1 MKHKALGKGL
11 RSLIPEPPVRSSP
24 ATSSAAVAVETDPQ
38 ATGERLHL
46 LDLDLIRPN
55 PRQPRQDFDE
65 TALEALAGSLKDD
78 GVLQPIMVRP
88 AGGGRYEIVAG
99 ERRWRA
105 AQRAGLL
112 KVPAVVREV
121 PEERRLELA
130 LIENLQREGLNPI
143 EEAQAY
149 RALLDEFGWTQA
161 ELATK
166 VGRQRA
172 TVANSLRLLSLPRPV
187 QDRVRAGA
195 IFMGHAR
202 ALAAVEQ
209 AALQTELAGRI
220 EREGLSVRQVEQLV
234 QRAASAKPG
243 SGTTQPTGRDPN
255 VVSAEQNLQRALG
268 TRVRIVEKA
277 KGGTIE
283 VTYSGHEELMRLYD
297 VLAKA
302 SRVRA

>member
-1 MKHKALGKGL
+1 M
-11 RSLIPEPPVRSSP
+11 
-24 ATSSAAVAVETDPQ
+24 
-38 ATGERLHL
+38 

-78 GVLQPIMVRP
+78 GVLQPIVVRP
-88 AGGGRYEIVAG
+88 AGSGRFEIVAG

-112 KVPAVVREV
+112 KVPAMVRDV
-121 PEERRLELA
+121 PEDRRLELA

-149 RALLDEFGWTQA
+149 RALLDEFGWTQQ

-172 TVANSLRLLSLPRPV
+172 TVANSLRLLGLPRPV

-195 IFMGHAR
+195 ISMGHAR
-202 ALAAVEQ
+202 ALAAVEDG
-209 AALQTELAGRI
+209 ALQTEIAGRI

-234 QRAASAKPG
+234 QRQATSKASAAATPAAV
-243 SGTTQPTGRDPN
+243 RDPN

-283 VTYSGHEELMRLYD
+283 VTYHGQEELMRLYD
-297 VLAKA
+297 VLARA

>member
-1 MKHKALGKGL
+1 M
-11 RSLIPEPPVRSSP
+11 
-24 ATSSAAVAVETDPQ
+24 
-38 ATGERLHL
+38 

-65 TALEALAGSLKDD
+65 TGLEALAGSLKED
-78 GVLQPIMVRP
+78 GVLQPIVVRP
-88 AGGGRYEIVAG
+88 AGSGRFEIVAG

-112 KVPAVVREV
+112 KVPAMVRDV
-121 PEERRLELA
+121 PEDRRLELA
-130 LIENLQREGLNPI
+130 LIENLQREELNPM

-161 ELATK
+161 ELAAK
-166 VGRQRA
+166 VGKQRA
-172 TVANSLRLLSLPRPV
+172 TVANSVRLLGLPRPV

-195 IFMGHAR
+195 ISMGHAR
-202 ALAAVEQ
+202 ALAAVED
-209 AALQTELAGRI
+209 AALQTEIAGRI

-234 QRAASAKPG
+234 QRRAAVKSVAAPAR
-243 SGTTQPTGRDPN
+243 QVPRDPN
-255 VVSAEQNLQRALG
+255 VVAAEESLQRTLG
-268 TRVRIVEKA
+268 TRVRIVERS

-283 VTYSGHEELMRLYD
+283 VTYHGHEELMRLYD

>member
-1 MKHKALGKGL
+1 
-11 RSLIPEPPVRSSP
+11 
-24 ATSSAAVAVETDPQ
+24 
-38 ATGERLHL
+38 
-46 LDLDLIRPN
+46 
-55 PRQPRQDFDE
+55 
-65 TALEALAGSLKDD
+65 LEALAGSLKDD

-121 PEERRLELA
+121 PEGRRLELA

-195 IFMGHAR
+195 ISMGHAR

-209 AALQTELAGRI
+209 AGLQTELAGRI

-243 SGTTQPTGRDPN
+243 GVATQPTGRDPN

>member
-11 RSLIPEPPVRSSP
+11 RSLIPAAPVRPSP
-24 ATSSAAVAVETDPQ
+24 APAPVGAESAPGPA
-38 ATGERLHL
+38 GERLQM

-65 TALEALAGSLKDD
+65 TGLEALAGSLKED
-78 GVLQPIMVRP
+78 GVLQPIVVRP
-88 AGGGRYEIVAG
+88 AGSGRFEIVAG

-112 KVPAVVREV
+112 KVPAMVRDV
-121 PEERRLELA
+121 PEDRRLELA
-130 LIENLQREGLNPI
+130 LIENLQREELNPI

-161 ELATK
+161 ELAAK
-166 VGRQRA
+166 VGKQRA
-172 TVANSLRLLSLPRPV
+172 TVANSVRLLGLPRPV

-195 IFMGHAR
+195 ISMGHAR
-202 ALAAVEQ
+202 ALAAVED
-209 AALQTELAGRI
+209 AALQTEIAGRI

-234 QRAASAKPG
+234 QRRAAVKPVDV
-243 SGTTQPTGRDPN
+243 PARAVARDPN
-255 VVSAEQNLQRALG
+255 VIAAEETLQRTLG
-268 TRVRIVEKA
+268 TRVRILERA
-277 KGGTIE
+277 KGGTIV
-283 VTYSGHEELMRLYD
+283 VTYHGHEELMRLYD
-297 VLAKA
+297 VLAKS